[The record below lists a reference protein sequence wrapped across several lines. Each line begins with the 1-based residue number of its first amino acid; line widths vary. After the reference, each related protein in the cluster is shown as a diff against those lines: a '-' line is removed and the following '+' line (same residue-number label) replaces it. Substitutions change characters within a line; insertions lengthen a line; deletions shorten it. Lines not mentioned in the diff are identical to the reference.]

1 MAKVQEQQLR
11 DALADVDYP
20 AGKQELID
28 HAVRNR
34 ADAEVLAVL
43 RALPPVDYDNFAM
56 VLRSVDTQ
64 EATGQSPT
72 EKPVRARQR
81 DKPIAEHLRVTEEP

>member
-11 DALADVDYP
+11 DALVNVDYP
-20 AGKQELID
+20 AGKQDLID

-34 ADAEVLAVL
+34 ADDEGAGRAAGPPAGRL
-43 RALPPVDYDNFAM
+43 RQLRM
-56 VLRSVDTQ
+56 GLRSVDTE
-64 EATGQSPT
+64 EATGQSPA

-81 DKPIAEHLRVTEEP
+81 DKPIAEHLRTTEES